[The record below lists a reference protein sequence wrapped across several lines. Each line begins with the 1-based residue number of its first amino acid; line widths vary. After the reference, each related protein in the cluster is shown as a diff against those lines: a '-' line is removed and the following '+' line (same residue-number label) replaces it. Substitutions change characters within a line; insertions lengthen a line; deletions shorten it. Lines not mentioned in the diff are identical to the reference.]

1 VDARIANLTIEQIVA
16 RLANAPPIPL
26 DGPYPEGLLKE
37 RLRPAA
43 VLIPLMMKEK
53 SWHVLL
59 IRRAEHSEDLHSGQ
73 VAFPGGGAHPEDLDI
88 ISTALRESH
97 EELGILSGDV
107 KILGKMNEFITISSY
122 KVTPVVGVIPY
133 PYEFQLDKREVTR
146 VFSIPL
152 EWLADPTHYEIR
164 QRELPPPYLP
174 IEVIYYH
181 PYDGETL
188 WGASARFM
196 LGLIHILS
204 N

>member
-1 VDARIANLTIEQIVA
+1 VDARIANLTIEQIIA

-97 EELGILSGDV
+97 EELGILPGDV
-107 KILGKMNEFITISSY
+107 RVLGKMSEFITISSY

-164 QRELPPPYLP
+164 QRELPPPYPP

>member
-97 EELGILSGDV
+97 EELGILPGDV
-107 KILGKMNEFITISSY
+107 RVLGKMNEFITISSY

-164 QRELPPPYLP
+164 QRELPPPYPP

-181 PYDGETL
+181 PYDGENL

-196 LGLIHILS
+196 LGLIHIL
-204 N
+204 NN